1 MLFLG
6 PRPQGQGIFSDF
18 MILLD
23 LSYDPG
29 ENEVL
34 LAKIGARVLDLR
46 LVCLLVPSGP
56 NVVYRLQNAR
66 SSYFLKFHDFIGIL

>member
-1 MLFLG
+1 
-6 PRPQGQGIFSDF
+6 

-34 LAKIGARVLDLR
+34 LAKIGASVLDLR
-46 LVCLLVPSGP
+46 LVRLLVPSGP
-56 NVVYRLQNAR
+56 NVVYRPQTAR